1 VIVIGG
7 GFKYSYIDEGGQG
20 VPLSPFTKISLF
32 YLVRSIA
39 RMVSFGLLI
48 LVIMVIAGEGLPD
61 VRAFSRGEI
70 LSAIVFVI
78 MLAGLAVGWWRE
90 LAGALL
96 ILGGFLAFIASEY
109 AASGDMGMSPI
120 FMLFPF
126 AGALFF
132 LYWLLAR
139 RR

>member
-1 VIVIGG
+1 M
-7 GFKYSYIDEGGQG
+7 
-20 VPLSPFTKISLF
+20 PLSPFTKISLL

-48 LVIMVIAGEGLPD
+48 LVFMVVIGKGLPD
-61 VRAFSRGEI
+61 VRTFSRGEI
-70 LSAIVFVI
+70 VSAILFVI
-78 MLAGLAVGWWRE
+78 MSAGLVVGWWRE
-90 LAGALL
+90 LAGAIL
-96 ILGGFLAFIASEY
+96 IIGGFLAFMASEY
-109 AASGDMGMSPI
+109 AASGDMGMGRI

-126 AGALFF
+126 SGSLFL

>member
-1 VIVIGG
+1 M
-7 GFKYSYIDEGGQG
+7 
-20 VPLSPFTKISLF
+20 PLSVFTKISLL

-39 RMVSFGLLI
+39 RMVSFALLI
-48 LVIMVIAGEGLPD
+48 LVVMVIVGQGLPD

-70 LSAIVFVI
+70 VSAIMFVI
-78 MLAGLAVGWWRE
+78 MLAGLIVGWWRE
-90 LAGALL
+90 LAGAAL
-96 ILGGFLAFIASEY
+96 IIGGFLAFLASEY
-109 AASGDMGMSPI
+109 AVSGDMGMGGI

>member
-1 VIVIGG
+1 M
-7 GFKYSYIDEGGQG
+7 
-20 VPLSPFTKISLF
+20 PLSPFTKISLL

-48 LVIMVIAGEGLPD
+48 LVFMVIIGEGLPD
-61 VRAFSRGEI
+61 VRTFSRGEI
-70 LSAIVFVI
+70 VSAITFII
-78 MLAGLAVGWWRE
+78 MIAGLIVGWWRE
-90 LAGALL
+90 LAGAIL
-96 ILGGFLAFIASEY
+96 ILGGFLAFMASEY
-109 AASGDMGMSPI
+109 AASGDMGMGRI

-126 AGALFF
+126 AGALFL

>member
-1 VIVIGG
+1 M
-7 GFKYSYIDEGGQG
+7 
-20 VPLSPFTKISLF
+20 PLSPFTKISLL

-48 LVIMVIAGEGLPD
+48 LVFMVIIGEGLPD
-61 VRAFSRGEI
+61 VRTFSRGEI
-70 LSAIVFVI
+70 VSAITFII
-78 MLAGLAVGWWRE
+78 MIAGLIVGWWRE
-90 LAGALL
+90 LAGAML
-96 ILGGFLAFIASEY
+96 ILGGFLAFMASEY
-109 AASGDMGMSPI
+109 AASGDMGMGRI

-126 AGALFF
+126 AGALFL